1 MAPDR
6 RDDAAAAAA
15 AAQRAHWGR
24 VLAGTLRLA
33 RDVDIAEE
41 ATADAFMLA
50 LQTWPERGIP
60 DSVEAWLLTA
70 ARRRAI
76 DKIRRAAS
84 LRTRLALLA
93 ATDEPIAGG
102 ADESIGAP
110 AVSDDDLRLVVLCC
124 HPALAVETQVALTMR
139 LACGVPT
146 ASIASAFLVPEA
158 TMAARLTRA
167 KRRVAES
174 GVGIDLPD
182 DLAVEERMPAVRRTI
197 HLAYTMGHTAGSGV
211 DLRHVELAAHALR
224 LARALHVLRPDDSEA
239 AGLLAL
245 ILLTEARSAGRLDG
259 DGHQVLLADADRRRW
274 DRALVTEGLALVSSL
289 PRRTGPLTLQA
300 AIAAEHA
307 RAPSFETTDWAAIVA
322 LYDALLSLEP
332 SATVALGRCIALS
345 YVRGAAAGLIDLDE
359 VIEVGGLEAYPYRA
373 GGARR
378 SARTPESHRG
388 GGRRMGSGFCRR
400 SHACRAAVLR
410 TPAPQ
415 RNAGSTGV
423 AGDELFADLV
433 QQLAHL
439 RWFDDLQEVAPAG
452 ELLGKHARRRPADFN

>member
-84 LRTRLALLA
+84 LRARLELLA
-93 ATDEPIAGG
+93 AVDESTAAG
-102 ADESIGAP
+102 ADESIGGP

-146 ASIASAFLVPEA
+146 ASIASAFLVSEA

-211 DLRHVELAAHALR
+211 ELRHGELAAHAMR

-245 ILLTEARSAGRLDG
+245 ILLTEARSAGRIDA
-259 DGHQVLLADADRRRW
+259 DGHQVLLADADRRHW
-274 DRALVTEGLALVSSL
+274 DRALTAEGLALVSTL
-289 PRRTGPLTLQA
+289 PRRPGPLTLQA

-307 RAPSFETTDWAAIVA
+307 RAPSFETTDWAAIIA
-322 LYDALLSLEP
+322 RYDALLSLEP
-332 SATVALGRCIALS
+332 SATIALGRCVALS
-345 YVRGAAAGLIDLDE
+345 HLRGAEAGLIDLDE
-359 VIEVGGLEAYPYRA
+359 VIEVGGLDAYPYA
-373 GGARR
+373 
-378 SARTPESHRG
+378 
-388 GGRRMGSGFCRR
+388 
-400 SHACRAAVLR
+400 RAAR
-410 TPAPQ
+410 
-415 RNAGSTGV
+415 
-423 AGDELFADLV
+423 ADL
-433 QQLAHL
+433 LERL
-439 RWFDDLQEVAPAG
+439 GRWTEATEEWAAAAAAG
-452 ELLGKHARRRPADFN
+452 RSNAERQYFEHRRRIGTRDQPA